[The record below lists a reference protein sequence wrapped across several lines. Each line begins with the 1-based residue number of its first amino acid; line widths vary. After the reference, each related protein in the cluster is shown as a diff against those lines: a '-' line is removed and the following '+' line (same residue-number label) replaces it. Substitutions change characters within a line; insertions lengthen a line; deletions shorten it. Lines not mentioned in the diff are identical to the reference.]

1 MQLSQLDRFEL
12 QPVGKLCCNCAFCD
26 KRFMANEHYCRLK
39 DSVMK
44 ILCESPYYSTI
55 DCIYNTTCG
64 MFTSRDDLAKM
75 LEVEELEE
83 FEMLKTLGKFN
94 SVPEEIVK
102 MRSNFFSDKH
112 DATSKQIQYM
122 RHLAASNQAVP
133 PLKLG
138 RHERD
143 IDLVIDKSMLRSWIS
158 LEVSR
163 QVKSTMI

>member
-1 MQLSQLDRFEL
+1 
-12 QPVGKLCCNCAFCD
+12 
-26 KRFMANEHYCRLK
+26 
-39 DSVMK
+39 
-44 ILCESPYYSTI
+44 
-55 DCIYNTTCG
+55 

-94 SVPEEIVK
+94 SIPKDIIK

-122 RHLAASNQAVP
+122 KYLATSNQVIP

-138 RHERD
+138 SHELD
-143 IDLVIDKSMLRSWIS
+143 IDPVSDKSILRSWIS
-158 LEVSR
+158 FETSR
-163 QVKSTMI
+163 RLKSAMI

>member
-1 MQLSQLDRFEL
+1 MTD
-12 QPVGKLCCNCAFCD
+12 GY
-26 KRFMANEHYCRLK
+26 YCSLK
-39 DSVMK
+39 DSIMK
-44 ILCESPYYSTI
+44 ILCGNPSSLI
-55 DCIYNTTCG
+55 DCIFNTTCD

-94 SVPEEIVK
+94 SIPEEIIK
-102 MRSNFFSDKH
+102 MRSNFFADKH

-122 RHLAASNQAVP
+122 RYLATSNRVVP

-138 RHERD
+138 SSHECD
-143 IDLVIDKSMLRSWIS
+143 IDPVSDKSMLRTWIS

-163 QVKSTMI
+163 QLKSAMI

>member
-1 MQLSQLDRFEL
+1 MTD
-12 QPVGKLCCNCAFCD
+12 GY
-26 KRFMANEHYCRLK
+26 YCSLK
-39 DSVMK
+39 DSIMK
-44 ILCESPYYSTI
+44 ILCGNPSSLI
-55 DCIYNTTCG
+55 DCIFNTTCD

-94 SVPEEIVK
+94 SIPEEIIK
-102 MRSNFFSDKH
+102 MRSNFFADKH

-122 RHLAASNQAVP
+122 RYLATSNRVVP

-138 RHERD
+138 SHECD
-143 IDLVIDKSMLRSWIS
+143 IDPVSDKSMLRTWIS

-163 QVKSTMI
+163 QLKSAMI

>member
-1 MQLSQLDRFEL
+1 MTD
-12 QPVGKLCCNCAFCD
+12 G
-26 KRFMANEHYCRLK
+26 HYCGLK
-39 DSVMK
+39 DSIMK
-44 ILCESPYYSTI
+44 ILCGSPPSLI
-55 DCIYNTTCG
+55 DCIFTTTCD

-94 SVPEEIVK
+94 SIPEEIIK

-122 RHLAASNQAVP
+122 RYLATNNRVVP

-138 RHERD
+138 SSHECD
-143 IDLVIDKSMLRSWIS
+143 IDPVSDKSMLRSWIS

-163 QVKSTMI
+163 QLKSAMI

>member
-1 MQLSQLDRFEL
+1 MTD
-12 QPVGKLCCNCAFCD
+12 G
-26 KRFMANEHYCRLK
+26 HYCGLK
-39 DSVMK
+39 DSIMK
-44 ILCESPYYSTI
+44 ILCGSPSSLI
-55 DCIYNTTCG
+55 DCIFTTTCD

-94 SVPEEIVK
+94 SIPEEIVK

-122 RHLAASNQAVP
+122 RYLATSNRVVP

-138 RHERD
+138 SSHECD
-143 IDLVIDKSMLRSWIS
+143 IDPVSDRSMLRSWIS

-163 QVKSTMI
+163 HLKSAMI